1 MNGFWETL
9 GISPTRD
16 EAVIR
21 KAYAEQARACHPED
35 DQEGFLRLR
44 QAYQA
49 ALAWA
54 ESGGDQLSGQGNRSQ
69 DNRGDSL
76 HQDYEDEDEP
86 EEPAYWRIP
95 EVNEL
100 PNPYEN
106 GEAIGK
112 FLELYQGGQRKD
124 ARLWMDYFTSDAFL
138 DAGWDADFTSLLLE
152 KVTETEQTLPP
163 SKEFLMWLC
172 MVYQISADKNMKL
185 NYEEGRLEVRER
197 QLRTVPGTEFE
208 GLLSILCITAK
219 GPIPKRPGGDELAMK
234 ESFRDYRH
242 LNNLADS
249 GTWNVQAKE
258 EYLAVLNRYIPFY
271 IKDRCDPKANP
282 EHQRHPAGLRL
293 ILHFLR
299 RNDLPEEL
307 YRDVWRKLDLK
318 SAVMGRGK
326 ILYGPLRELVME
338 RVPGIAGE
346 KPENFL
352 QLNRDHDAYR
362 ARIKAHP
369 EREDAESAA
378 FFAREDM
385 QAALKSPRFAAE
397 QLLTYTNWRRE
408 GMGEGLV
415 RRMLAYYRE
424 HPEIPRA
431 GEVAAGLAK
440 DLRAR
445 TTERWNREDAQ
456 AEVYPWYARLTLKFR
471 PLFRYWLN
479 TAFYTAQDPQ
489 TGDTLLEYLEENL
502 PYQPEWSRRFAE
514 PDGKAVRKLA
524 VCMGE
529 VELDFCRRHI
539 EYYVKDLPVYRPC
552 LDWERTE
559 GETGDGF
566 FWILPLTAA
575 PLEYFD
581 RVTQE
586 IARRL
591 EDTAAPEEDREQIA
605 RCLAGSVCCLPR
617 DESGTVRPPE
627 KVLPLTLWAESGQ
640 QLFGCAWY
648 EGEGTL
654 TLFEQTAAGSRVQK
668 QQSVSPWDAFPAA
681 RRLLEEAVSPEG
693 FRVKMRE
700 APWHLYFTELSGP
713 EQEWEFA
720 EQPELPEEKH
730 TLENAVEVIQ
740 FRAGQERQQ
749 REEAEDAVKS
759 LLLRYGRGE
768 LKRLEIDWFA
778 GQLVFLKEPSGYAC
792 LYFED
797 RVGFDIWYA
806 VLSQPEVYRT
816 VEDSDTI
823 QVPFGM
829 GTLPSYAVHEGPES
843 ILRETE
849 RIFGQLLEGRPQSQG
864 AGGWLWDCHVNRQN
878 GRHKLLMARQKVGGF
893 PPNRSRQRMAARYI
907 FSRYPVQME
916 TLTPKGERTLT
927 EIRSGSYGKASE
939 GLLQFMGGKL
949 ARLRLTW
956 AYGKPEES
964 RRHLVF
970 LQDGGRFLLCWLE
983 DERVYFSRS
992 SEKPGTELFCG
1003 QEVPAA
1009 WIHRDLR
1016 GVRDCVDL
1024 LLDDLDCTEPVIE
1037 RYFCP
1042 LESYGT
1048 LRALWAEN

>member
-1 MNGFWETL
+1 M
-9 GISPTRD
+9 
-16 EAVIR
+16 
-21 KAYAEQARACHPED
+21 
-35 DQEGFLRLR
+35 
-44 QAYQA
+44 
-49 ALAWA
+49 
-54 ESGGDQLSGQGNRSQ
+54 
-69 DNRGDSL
+69 
-76 HQDYEDEDEP
+76 
-86 EEPAYWRIP
+86 
-95 EVNEL
+95 
-100 PNPYEN
+100 
-106 GEAIGK
+106 
-112 FLELYQGGQRKD
+112 
-124 ARLWMDYFTSDAFL
+124 
-138 DAGWDADFTSLLLE
+138 
-152 KVTETEQTLPP
+152 
-163 SKEFLMWLC
+163 
-172 MVYQISADKNMKL
+172 
-185 NYEEGRLEVRER
+185 
-197 QLRTVPGTEFE
+197 
-208 GLLSILCITAK
+208 
-219 GPIPKRPGGDELAMK
+219 
-234 ESFRDYRH
+234 
-242 LNNLADS
+242 
-249 GTWNVQAKE
+249 
-258 EYLAVLNRYIPFY
+258 
-271 IKDRCDPKANP
+271 
-282 EHQRHPAGLRL
+282 
-293 ILHFLR
+293 
-299 RNDLPEEL
+299 
-307 YRDVWRKLDLK
+307 
-318 SAVMGRGK
+318 
-326 ILYGPLRELVME
+326 
-338 RVPGIAGE
+338 
-346 KPENFL
+346 
-352 QLNRDHDAYR
+352 
-362 ARIKAHP
+362 
-369 EREDAESAA
+369 
-378 FFAREDM
+378 
-385 QAALKSPRFAAE
+385 
-397 QLLTYTNWRRE
+397 
-408 GMGEGLV
+408 
-415 RRMLAYYRE
+415 
-424 HPEIPRA
+424 
-431 GEVAAGLAK
+431 
-440 DLRAR
+440 
-445 TTERWNREDAQ
+445 
-456 AEVYPWYARLTLKFR
+456 
-471 PLFRYWLN
+471 
-479 TAFYTAQDPQ
+479 
-489 TGDTLLEYLEENL
+489 
-502 PYQPEWSRRFAE
+502 
-514 PDGKAVRKLA
+514 
-524 VCMGE
+524 
-529 VELDFCRRHI
+529 
-539 EYYVKDLPVYRPC
+539 
-552 LDWERTE
+552 
-559 GETGDGF
+559 
-566 FWILPLTAA
+566 
-575 PLEYFD
+575 
-581 RVTQE
+581 
-586 IARRL
+586 
-591 EDTAAPEEDREQIA
+591 
-605 RCLAGSVCCLPR
+605 
-617 DESGTVRPPE
+617 
-627 KVLPLTLWAESGQ
+627 TLWAESGQ

-730 TLENAVEVIQ
+730 TLENAVEVMQ

-843 ILRETE
+843 ILRERE

-970 LQDGGRFLLCWLE
+970 LQDGRRFLLCWLE

-1048 LRALWAEN
+1048 LRALWTEN